1 MTHGHAK
8 GGVRDIRAQVAG
20 GAEDARAAADL
31 EPAAG
36 SRLAPRAHGSVG
48 VVGRGDSVAH
58 SHPAR
63 VAWGAHDLVRCS
75 SDPRGRQVDG
85 VPRRSRDRSLQ
96 VVGPDAVVCV
106 ARVCPTD
113 DATAGRAGEY
123 SRPADDLER
132 LRNIQDIGGGSRAL
146 TRSCDRERDRASSS
160 DVELGRIRQDL
171 VLAAGAGRRG
181 SLYRSDVHLGDVA
194 KSADSKFACA
204 APIALGRRRV
214 AGGTRCRARDRYP
227 RHREMEREGA
237 RRGGRA

>member
-75 SDPRGRQVDG
+75 SDRRRRQVDG
-85 VPRRSRDRSLQ
+85 VPPRSRDRSVP

-160 DVELGRIRQDL
+160 DVELGRIRRDL

-181 SLYRSDVHLGDVA
+181 SLHRSDVRLGDEA
-194 KSADSKFACA
+194 KSADSKLACA

-214 AGGTRCRARDRYP
+214 A
-227 RHREMEREGA
+227 
-237 RRGGRA
+237 